1 MPMSTAVLD
10 FEEMQQTL
18 AEESGALTVAGPV
31 NGHSDRSPQWL
42 RETRATAWETFA
54 ALPMPVRTDE
64 HWRFANLKTID
75 LSTFKQALPLDEA
88 AKNGLRARSRGL
100 EHAAGRMVFGND
112 QLLSREVFSEQLRQ
126 KGVIWLPL
134 EEAAAAHPELFRKH
148 FMREEAILGGQK
160 FAALH
165 ESQARAGTFLYIP
178 RGVEIELPLE
188 TFHWLSGSRGSCFP
202 HTLIVAEEMAR
213 ATVIDR
219 FASAESNTD
228 GLACG
233 VNDLWL
239 GAGSQVTYVSVQD
252 WSRKTL
258 AFQINSTVV
267 GRDATAKALALNLG
281 GSHIRS
287 ENVSHLRFAGGRSEM
302 LAVSLAD
309 GSQEFD
315 QRAFQIHEAPHTS
328 SDLLYKNS
336 LDGQSRSI
344 FSGLIRVDP
353 GAHQTDAY
361 QKVRNLLLSD
371 DAEANSAP
379 GLEIEADDVRC
390 THGATSGQIEAEELF
405 YLQSRGITRT
415 DAQRL
420 IVFGF
425 VQEVI
430 DRLGHDAITS
440 SLSELVHAKFKD
452 SPRLAA
458 ERSAS
463 SLPGEFKHAKLA

>member
-1 MPMSTAVLD
+1 MSTAVLD
-10 FEEMQQTL
+10 FEAMQQTP
-18 AEESGALTVAGPV
+18 AAESGALMSAGPA
-31 NGHSDRSPQWL
+31 NGRQDRSPQWL
-42 RETRATAWETFA
+42 RETRAAAWETFT

-64 HWRFANLKTID
+64 HWRFANLKTLD
-75 LSTFKQALPLDEA
+75 LKSFKQPFALDESA
-88 AKNGLRARSRGL
+88 RHTLRARSRGL
-100 EHAAGRMVFGND
+100 ENVAGRMVFGND
-112 QLLSREVFSEQLRQ
+112 QLLSRDAFSEQLRQ

-134 EEAAAAHPELFRKH
+134 EEAAAEHPELFRKY
-148 FMREEAILGGQK
+148 FMREEAILGGKK

-165 ESQARAGTFLYIP
+165 QSQARAGTFLYVP
-178 RGVEIELPLE
+178 RGVEISLPLE
-188 TFHWLSGSRGSCFP
+188 TFHWLSGARGSCFP
-202 HTLIVAEEMAR
+202 HTLIVLDEMAK

-219 FASAESNTD
+219 FASADPDSE

-239 GAGSQVTYVSVQD
+239 GAGARLTYLCVQD

-267 GRDATAKALALNLG
+267 GRDATSKALTLNLG

-287 ENVSHLRFAGGRSEM
+287 ESVSHLRFAGGRSDM

-315 QRAFQIHEAPHTS
+315 QRAFQIHEAPHTA

-336 LDGQSRSI
+336 LDDQSRSI

-390 THGATSGQIEAEELF
+390 THGATTGQIEAEELF
-405 YLQSRGITRT
+405 YLQSRGIHRT

-440 SLSELVHAKFKD
+440 SLSELVHAKFRD
-452 SPRLAA
+452 SVRVP
-458 ERSAS
+458 
-463 SLPGEFKHAKLA
+463 